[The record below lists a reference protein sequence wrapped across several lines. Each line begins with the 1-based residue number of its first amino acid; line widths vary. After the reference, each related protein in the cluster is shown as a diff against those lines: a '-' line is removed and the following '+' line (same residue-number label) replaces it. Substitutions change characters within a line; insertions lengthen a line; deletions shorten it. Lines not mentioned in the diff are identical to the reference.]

1 MHPAHATVSVNASS
15 LSSARIWTSGVAWTP
30 CFLFLLTARE
40 DYACAEMPAVPEL
53 DLTTGSTVIAPVSLL
68 VCPVVKTG
76 ASPGSEMAT
85 KPVALRLF

>member
-1 MHPAHATVSVNASS
+1 
-15 LSSARIWTSGVAWTP
+15 
-30 CFLFLLTARE
+30 
-40 DYACAEMPAVPEL
+40 MPAVPEL
-53 DLTTGSTVIAPVSLL
+53 DPRTGSIVIAPVSVL